1 MVTGVGAWLN
11 KVVGGW
17 VARQRE
23 REREG
28 PVVGRRPSPWR
39 AQQNSH
45 HTQRKAS
52 EREKEMAGGWSRER
66 ERERERAQGTT

>member
-23 REREG
+23 RE
-28 PVVGRRPSPWR
+28 
-39 AQQNSH
+39 
-45 HTQRKAS
+45 S
-52 EREKEMAGGWSRER
+52 ERKQKFPLACPTEQPPHTEKGK
-66 ERERERAQGTT
+66 

>member
-1 MVTGVGAWLN
+1 M
-11 KVVGGW
+11 
-17 VARQRE
+17 RDRE
-23 REREG
+23 RERESERKQKLAA
-28 PVVGRRPSPWR
+28 PPPHWR

-66 ERERERAQGTT
+66 ERE